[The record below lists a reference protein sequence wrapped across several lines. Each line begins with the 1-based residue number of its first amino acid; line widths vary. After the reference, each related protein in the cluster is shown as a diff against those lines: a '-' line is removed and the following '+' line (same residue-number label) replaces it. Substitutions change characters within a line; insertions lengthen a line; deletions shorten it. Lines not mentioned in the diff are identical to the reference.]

1 MKISSST
8 PSKSHLPLSLALS
21 TIALMAML
29 PLAPASDELP
39 VKGEPQARQPAR
51 PSRIRELEKRLE
63 ELKAAAEERAR
74 QAEAAAAAAQQ
85 EAEKARAE
93 AAESQR
99 TIAGLEDR
107 INHLEQAL
115 NRALTALDSLQK
127 ESESTEARVQEV
139 KAKAESTQQE
149 IAAAKKEIAQVKADT
164 RGAVTSANSRF
175 TLYGF
180 VLANTAFADSQL
192 FIQDIPLWAQPDAQ
206 RLALQPITGQSP
218 GVTERAGDIETT
230 LFTARQTRL
239 GFRASFPRAGGWTP
253 SSVVEIDFFGARPVA
268 GQGSTFNQP
277 RIRLGYVSLEHT
289 SGLRLVAGQDW
300 VIFAPVNPTSWAH
313 VSIPQ
318 AAAAGNPWMRLPQIR
333 VERTFRFE
341 ENGSFQ
347 IQSGILRA
355 VSGGDAPAAG
365 SLLDLP
371 SLSGERAVHPIYQT
385 RFALSAPAL
394 GKTLTLGLSGTYGR
408 ENTGL
413 NLIDSWGTAI
423 DYSFPLHAKVG
434 LKGELFIGS
443 NLDTFQAGI
452 FQSAALAG
460 RRFRKIDTGGGWIE
474 LGITATDRWSFNI
487 GYGQDDPENRD
498 LNLGMRAKNQLWW
511 TNIFYKLHPNVIVAL
526 EYNYFNTRHLRPRF
540 DPSGTRVGTAN
551 WVNLAFAYT
560 F

>member
-1 MKISSST
+1 MRRYLFA
-8 PSKSHLPLSLALS
+8 PSKSRLCLSLAVS
-21 TIALMAML
+21 IISLMAML
-29 PLAPASDELP
+29 PLAPAADELP
-39 VKGEPQARQPAR
+39 AKGGPQTSRPAR

-63 ELKAAAEERAR
+63 ELKAAAEKRAG
-74 QAEAAAAAAQQ
+74 QAEAAAAAARR
-85 EAEKARAE
+85 EAERARAE

-99 TIAGLEDR
+99 TIAGLQDK
-107 INHLEQAL
+107 INQLERAL
-115 NRALTALDSLQK
+115 NLALTTLDRLQK
-127 ESESTEARVQEV
+127 ESESAEAKVEEV

-149 IAAAKKEIAQVKADT
+149 IAAAKKEIDRVKADT
-164 RGAVTSANSRF
+164 KGAVTSSNSRF

-206 RLALQPITGQSP
+206 RLALPPVTGQSP

-253 SSVVEIDFFGARPVA
+253 GSVVEIDFFGARPVA
-268 GQGSTFNQP
+268 GQGTTFNQP

-289 SGLRLVAGQDW
+289 SGLRLLAGQDW
-300 VIFAPVNPTSWAH
+300 VIFAPLNPTSWAH
-313 VSIPQ
+313 VAIPE

-333 VERTFRFE
+333 VERTFKLGE
-341 ENGSFQ
+341 TGSFQ
-347 IQSGILRA
+347 LQSGILRA

-385 RFALSAPAL
+385 RLAFSAPAL
-394 GKTLTLGLSGTYGR
+394 GKTLTLGISGTYGR

-423 DYSFPLHAKVG
+423 DYSLPLHAKVG

-460 RRFRKIDTGGGWIE
+460 QRFRKIDTGGGWIE
-474 LGITATDRWSFNI
+474 LAITATERWSLNI

-511 TNIFYKLHPNVIVAL
+511 ANIFYKVHPNVVIAL
-526 EYNYFNTRHLRPRF
+526 EYNYFDTIHQRPRF
-540 DPSGTRVGTAN
+540 DPSGARVGTAN